1 MFDKVNKT
9 VEEIIAK
16 VEELL
21 KEGNLK
27 RIIIK
32 DSNGDLYMEIPI
44 VAGVIITIAAPLVTA
59 ISIIAGFAAKFSV
72 EITKKD
78 DSKILLLCENNN
90 KNNQ

>member
-1 MFDKVNKT
+1 MFEKMNKT
-9 VEEIIAK
+9 VDEIIAK

-32 DSNGDLYMEIPI
+32 DQNGDLYMEIPV

-59 ISIIAGFAAKFSV
+59 IGVIAGFAAKFSV
-72 EITKKD
+72 EIITKD
-78 DSKILLLCENNN
+78 NSKILLLCE
-90 KNNQ
+90 K